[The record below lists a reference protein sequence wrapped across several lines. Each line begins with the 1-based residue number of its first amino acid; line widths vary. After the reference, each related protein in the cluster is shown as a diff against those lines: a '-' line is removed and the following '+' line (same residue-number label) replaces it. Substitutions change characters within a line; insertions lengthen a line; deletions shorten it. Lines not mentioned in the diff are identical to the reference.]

1 MSRSTMVTTSA
12 PTRRADESLRE
23 FSRRRNREILT
34 AAALQSFAERGY
46 SGTSIE
52 RIAEIAGTTVPTFYR
67 YFSSKAELL
76 DPLRDLILE
85 EITQVFSRLDSG
97 RPQTLQNVRRWLR
110 EYYAMWMRLC
120 SRRGAYWELPYID
133 PAFGAGVI
141 ESALRVIDQAPS
153 FLPQFSVTI
162 RPRIRLRMAHLLI
175 LLDKTMHLATD
186 SLGADN
192 SPDEEYSQDL
202 INDFAAIIWLTIY
215 SSEAQR
221 GEFGYRVPRV
231 SRTTR
236 KKKR

>member
-1 MSRSTMVTTSA
+1 MSRSTVGTLAA

-23 FSRRRNREILT
+23 FSRRRNREKLT
-34 AAALQSFAERGY
+34 AAALQSFAEHGY
-46 SGTSIE
+46 SGTSID

-76 DPLRDLILE
+76 IPLHDLILE
-85 EITQVFSRLDSG
+85 EITQVFSRLDSAK
-97 RPQTLQNVRRWLR
+97 PQTLQNVGRWLR

-133 PAFGAGVI
+133 PAFGAGVM
-141 ESALRVIDQAPS
+141 ESALRVIDRAPL
-153 FLPQFSVTI
+153 FLPQFPPVI

-186 SLGADN
+186 SLGGDN
-192 SPDEEYSQDL
+192 SLDEEYSQDL

-215 SSEAQR
+215 SSEAQ
-221 GEFGYRVPRV
+221 GGQFGYRVPRE
-231 SRTTR
+231 SRSTP